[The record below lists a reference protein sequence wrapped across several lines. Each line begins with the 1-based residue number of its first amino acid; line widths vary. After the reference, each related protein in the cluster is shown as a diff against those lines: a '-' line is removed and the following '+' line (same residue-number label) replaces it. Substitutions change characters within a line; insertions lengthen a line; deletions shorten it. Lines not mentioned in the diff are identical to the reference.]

1 MGEKGVPD
9 LADWLSTTLKPG
21 NVVGVDP
28 HLISASAAKALIKK
42 FEPLGIKLKAVSKN
56 PVDIVW
62 GASRPPPPLSLVKIH
77 EISIAGETYQSKI
90 SKVQELLTKA
100 NVVAVV
106 VSMLDEVAW
115 LFNIRASD
123 VDYNPVAIS
132 YAIVTTTSAHLFI
145 DPKKID
151 SALSSY
157 FEGFV
162 ELHPYENVVAKLV
175 EFSQLGKV
183 WLDPDQVNW
192 ALHSAVNEGSLL
204 ERGSPITLP
213 KSLKNDAE
221 LTGVRQSHIRDG
233 AALTAFLHWLEK
245 RVTYDPEPFTEVMLM
260 DKLEEF
266 RKRDPLHVSPSFCTI
281 AGYGPNG
288 AIIHYRAEEE
298 TCATLGTDNLL
309 LLDSGAQYLDGTT
322 D

>member
-1 MGEKGVPD
+1 M
-9 LADWLSTTLKPG
+9 
-21 NVVGVDP
+21 
-28 HLISASAAKALIKK
+28 
-42 FEPLGIKLKAVSKN
+42 
-56 PVDIVW
+56 
-62 GASRPPPPLSLVKIH
+62 
-77 EISIAGETYQSKI
+77 
-90 SKVQELLTKA
+90 
-100 NVVAVV
+100 
-106 VSMLDEVAW
+106 AW

-132 YAIVTTTSAHLFI
+132 YAIITTTSAHLFI

-192 ALHSAVNEGSLL
+192 ALHSAVSEGSLI
-204 ERGSPITLP
+204 EKGSPITLP

-245 RVTYDPEPFTEVMLM
+245 RVTYDPEPLTEVMLM

-281 AGYGPNG
+281 AGYGPNGVPNRRYDLCVDNDTQAYPCPPAIAILTRSYTLTFVFPLVCDMRTG

-322 D
+322 DVTRWVWKRV